1 MPGFNIGGFGGDQT
15 SNLVE
20 PRRTHRWVFATIG
33 RGQGQFSRAEL
44 LLLKTASRPKF
55 KFTEAK
61 MDHNQ
66 EEVYFAG
73 KQAWEPIELTWYD
86 IEQNPDVSLGIY
98 KWLGSVVDL
107 QAVHVAHPRSYKQVA
122 VLAMLNGFGLQNE
135 EWTMYGTWPMEV
147 DWKGLDYS
155 SSEIQTCAVKMRFDR
170 ATRSCR
176 GLIGVSGIDTN
187 MC

>member
-15 SNLVE
+15 SNVVE
-20 PRRTHRWVFATIG
+20 PRRTHRWLFATIG
-33 RGQGQFSRAEL
+33 RGAGQFSRAEL
-44 LLLKTASRPKF
+44 LLLKKANRPKF
-55 KFTEAK
+55 TFSEAK

-73 KQAWEPIELTWYD
+73 KQKWDPIELEWYD

-98 KWLGSVVDL
+98 QWLGSVVNLPD
-107 QAVHVAHPRSYKQVA
+107 VHVAHPRSYKKTAMLV
-122 VLAMLNGFGLQNE
+122 MLNGFGAKNE

-147 DWKGLDYS
+147 DWKGLDYG
-155 SSEIQTCAVKMRFDR
+155 SSEIQTCSVKMKFDR
-170 ATRSCR
+170 AIRSCT
-176 GLIGVSGIDTN
+176 GLLGPAQTDTN